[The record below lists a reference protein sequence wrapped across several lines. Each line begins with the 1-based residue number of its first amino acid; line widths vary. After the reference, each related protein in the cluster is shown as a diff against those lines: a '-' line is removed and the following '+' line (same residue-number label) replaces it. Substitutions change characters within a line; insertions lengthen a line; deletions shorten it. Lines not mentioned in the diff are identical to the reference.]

1 MAGNGSGTLSS
12 NRATR
17 DDLINNFVSKLLESY
32 PALVLQ

>member
-1 MAGNGSGTLSS
+1 MARKWIWNIKS

-17 DDLINNFVSKLLESY
+17 DELINNFVSKLLESY